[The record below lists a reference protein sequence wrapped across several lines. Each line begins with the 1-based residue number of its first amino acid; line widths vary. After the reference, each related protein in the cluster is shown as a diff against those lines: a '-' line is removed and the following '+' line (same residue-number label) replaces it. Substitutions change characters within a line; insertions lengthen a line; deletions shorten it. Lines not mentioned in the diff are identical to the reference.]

1 MEIRIM
7 LMKKLLLCLILAF
20 GCGLL
25 FGNWGG
31 WASARE
37 PFFHPT
43 PPLEAYDFPRAAEEI
58 KLRGLLLTEHDF
70 RAVVY
75 LPALRVYQVLRPLDR
90 LEVMVDGL
98 RHEFQV
104 EGMGRRFLVLRGQD
118 NLRYEIG
125 VEEHE

>member
-1 MEIRIM
+1 MA
-7 LMKKLLLCLILAF
+7 KKLWPCLILAF

-25 FGNWGG
+25 LNNWGS
-31 WASARE
+31 WAKAQE
-37 PFFHPT
+37 PFFRPT

-58 KLRGLLLTEHDF
+58 KLRGLLLTENDF

-75 LPALRVYQVLRPLDR
+75 LPALRVYHVLRPLDR

-104 EGMGRRFLVLRGQD
+104 EGMGRRYLVLRGQD